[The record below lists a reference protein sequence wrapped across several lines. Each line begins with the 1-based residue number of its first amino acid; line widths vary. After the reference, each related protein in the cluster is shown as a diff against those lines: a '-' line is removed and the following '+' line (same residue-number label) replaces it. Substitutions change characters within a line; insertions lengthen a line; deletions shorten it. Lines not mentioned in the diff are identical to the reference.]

1 MFITHYLGS
10 VIGSVDRIAC
20 RLQQGAADQ
29 SNRVINSA
37 NEVSNP
43 VKLDHML
50 AKGGLG
56 VHDPTS

>member
-1 MFITHYLGS
+1 M
-10 VIGSVDRIAC
+10 
-20 RLQQGAADQ
+20 QQEAADQ
-29 SNRVINSA
+29 YNRVINFA

-43 VKLDHML
+43 VKRDHML

>member
-1 MFITHYLGS
+1 M
-10 VIGSVDRIAC
+10 
-20 RLQQGAADQ
+20 QQGAADQ